1 MARSLPLPFC
11 DAPRTAGGQPPWYRR
26 VSAGLEGKL
35 VLCFM
40 VLLTA
45 ALGAS
50 LWMFVSETTTAMDAM
65 ADEQAAEVSRTLA
78 MASRLPLQQ
87 ENSGELDRLG
97 TDLMQTKGIMSVAF
111 FSTGGNLLSVACREQ
126 NLKPADLGEWA
137 NSGMLANPR
146 PAADWPA
153 ADWLARPRHRNS
165 PALGSYVELTTAVTA
180 SRGRVVGFVTVC
192 LAQGG
197 NESRMRNIAL
207 TVLLIG
213 AVAAG
218 VSFPLMYWL
227 VHRVFQPIRQ
237 LVAATERIA
246 RGDLETR
253 VALNRSDVI
262 GTLARSFNE
271 MVNRVRSQQEDLGRA
286 NRKLAE
292 ANSCLAD
299 ANQKLSG
306 SNRDLEEKV
315 QQRTTQVEATSR
327 QLEAANRR
335 LSSEIAEKED
345 FLRTV
350 SHDLNAPLRNI
361 AGMAATLLM
370 KYRSTFDE
378 EVVRRLERICRN
390 VEVETDLIAE
400 LLELSRIKTRRH
412 KMETVDL
419 NELLGELTD
428 LFEQDLESR
437 RIRLTVDGPLPEL
450 HCERARLRQVFQNL
464 IDNAIKYMGE
474 PAEGAASVG
483 QPQSPACSEP
493 ACGEPACGD
502 LARGEPAEPAES
514 ACGDPAGPAGGERAE
529 SAKAREIS
537 IGYSARGGEA
547 EFYVRDTGV
556 GIAPEDLEKI
566 FHVFR
571 RGSGEAVQLVAGK
584 GVGLA
589 SVKSII
595 ETYNGTIWVE
605 SQVGIGSTF
614 RFTINGK
621 HLGDAPAEGT
631 PPSIGPVRQ
640 AHDGPVAQYTCPAA

>member
-1 MARSLPLPFC
+1 
-11 DAPRTAGGQPPWYRR
+11 
-26 VSAGLEGKL
+26 
-35 VLCFM
+35 M

-50 LWMFVSETTTAMDAM
+50 LWMFVSETTTALDAM
-65 ADEQAAEVSRTLA
+65 ADEQAAEVSRTLS
-78 MASRLPLQQ
+78 MASRLPLEQR
-87 ENSGELDRLG
+87 NSAELERLG
-97 TDLMQTKGIMSVAF
+97 HDLLQTKGILSVAF
-111 FSTGGNLLSVACREQ
+111 FSTGGNLLSVACRDQKLRREA
-126 NLKPADLGEWA
+126 LGTWAD
-137 NSGMLANPR
+137 SGMLASPR
-146 PAADWPA
+146 PTADF
-153 ADWLARPRHRNS
+153 LAWPRHRS
-165 PALGSYVELTTAVTA
+165 SAALGSYVELTAAVTA
-180 SRGRVVGFVTVC
+180 PGPVSGRVVGYVTVC

-197 NESRMRNIAL
+197 NDSRLRNIAL

-253 VALNRSDVI
+253 VDHNRSDII

-271 MVNRVRSQQEDLGRA
+271 MVKRVRSQQQDLARA
-286 NRKLAE
+286 NRELAE
-292 ANSCLAD
+292 ANACLAD

-306 SNRDLEEKV
+306 SNRDLEVKV
-315 QQRTTQVEATSR
+315 QQRTAQVEAASR

-370 KYRSTFDE
+370 KYRSTFDD
-378 EVVRRLERICRN
+378 EVVRRLERICKN

-412 KMETVDL
+412 KMEMVDL
-419 NELLGELTD
+419 NELLVELAD
-428 LFEQDLESR
+428 LFDQDLETS
-437 RIRLTVDGPLPEL
+437 RIRLTVDGRLPEV

-464 IDNAIKYMGE
+464 IDNAIKYMGQ
-474 PAEGAASVG
+474 PAVLDPSTS
-483 QPQSPACSEP
+483 QPPSPEKP
-493 ACGEPACGD
+493 
-502 LARGEPAEPAES
+502 
-514 ACGDPAGPAGGERAE
+514 
-529 SAKAREIS
+529 REIT
-537 IGYSARGGEA
+537 IGYVAGGGEA

-556 GIAPEDLEKI
+556 GIAADDLEKV

-571 RGSGEAVQLVAGK
+571 RGSSEAVQNVAGK

-589 SVKSII
+589 SVKSIV

-605 SQVGIGSTF
+605 SKLGIGSTF
-614 RFTINGK
+614 WFTINGK
-621 HLGDAPAEGT
+621 HLGDPPAQGTSASVAPSDAY
-631 PPSIGPVRQ
+631 Q
-640 AHDGPVAQYTCPAA
+640 CPAA